1 MFSSFYRN
9 AGGNA
14 AFYFRHK
21 YLMKTNQER
30 GRLST
35 KFHVPRYDPIEM
47 LAILQELQEV
57 IEDSSEIT
65 MTLLYDEDDVLH
77 VEFRTCSDIKF
88 MEGLVLLK
96 LPNYKWDTYILK
108 KV

>member
-35 KFHVPRYDPIEM
+35 KFYVPRYDTVELM
-47 LAILQELQEV
+47 AVLAELQEV

-65 MTLLYDEDDVLH
+65 MTLQYDEDDVLH
-77 VEFRTCSDIKF
+77 VGYSTSSDTEF

-96 LPNYKWDTYILK
+96 LPNYKWVNSL
-108 KV
+108 